1 MPRKTELPKINMVIV
16 SYNGNKKQFDRFMES
31 LIYKYLDSD
40 SVPNI
45 EDETSVQKLEIID
58 KTA

>member
-16 SYNGNKKQFDRFMES
+16 SYNGNKRQFDRFMES

-40 SVPNI
+40 SMPNI
-45 EDETSVQKLEIID
+45 EDEASVQKVEITD